1 MISVVLADDH
11 HVVRMGIK
19 ALLESEADIRVS
31 GEAGSGAEA
40 VTMAAQLKPDVMIV
54 DLMLADMSGLAVV
67 RQVRKKS
74 PHTTSVVLS
83 MYGNDCYVVEAL
95 QAGACS
101 YVLKDSSPEEL
112 VRAVREASLGRRYL
126 APPLS
131 DRAIEAYLQR
141 SEESRLEPYDM
152 LTSREREVLHLAA
165 QGFTS
170 SNIAER
176 LFISPRTVEVH
187 RARVM
192 QKLGLRNRTELIHF
206 AIRRG
211 IIPER

>member
-11 HVVRMGIK
+11 HVVRKGIK

-40 VTMAAQLKPDVMIV
+40 VSMAVQMKPDVMIV

-74 PHTTSVVLS
+74 PLTASVVLS
-83 MYGNDCYVVEAL
+83 KYGNDCYVVEAL

-101 YVLKDSSPEEL
+101 YVLKDSPPEEL

-131 DRAIEAYLQR
+131 DRAVEAYLHR
-141 SEESRLEPYDM
+141 SEDSRLEPYDM

-165 QGFTS
+165 QGLTS
-170 SNIAER
+170 SNIAEK

-211 IIPER
+211 IIPEK